1 MSEQP
6 NESEDDPYGWE
17 DMLVIFQRAVR
28 KAQEENRRL
37 GIANVHEGDDKL
49 IFELPSGELT
59 TIDPETGK
67 EWPIPVRRR
76 TRQ

>member
-1 MSEQP
+1 MP
-6 NESEDDPYGWE
+6 
-17 DMLVIFQRAVR
+17 LIFQRAVR

-37 GIANVHEGDDKL
+37 GIPNVYEGDDKL
-49 IFELPSGELT
+49 IFELPNGELT